1 MLNSPHITWKVFHE
15 MCMSL
20 SLKRKHFASL
30 ESELLKLI
38 NSIDPTDTTVQ
49 TLFQD
54 LEKEPTKEPTVDYRT
69 HLLIDEP
76 TCRIMLVLLQKD
88 GTIGLHNHPKQ
99 HGLIY
104 CCRGSVFVEGFDLHE
119 IQDKNAVLKR
129 VFNSTLT
136 VGRHAYLKPNH
147 SNIHHLKGEET
158 SWLLDI
164 FIPKLQD
171 QDRILCQRYER
182 PHQELGENLCLARII
197 PPPLKTTSLS

>member
-1 MLNSPHITWKVFHE
+1 MLNSPHITWNIFSE
-15 MCMSL
+15 LCLSL
-20 SLKRKHFASL
+20 SLKRKPYDSF
-30 ESELLKLI
+30 ESELLSLI
-38 NSIDPTDTTVQ
+38 DSIDPTDTTVK
-49 TLFQD
+49 TLFEE
-54 LEKEPTKEPTVDYRT
+54 LEKEPTVAYRT

-119 IQDKNAVLKR
+119 IQHKTAVLKR
-129 VFNSTLT
+129 VFHSTLT
-136 VGRHAYLKPNH
+136 VGHHTYLRPNH

-171 QDRILCQRYER
+171 QDRILCQRYEL
-182 PHQELGENLCLARII
+182 PHRELGENLCLARII
-197 PPPLKTTSLS
+197 PPPPKTKSSS